1 MLKSVIIGLIILL
14 IFSGSEAK
22 AQKIA
27 SDEDPIKEQPDEKAI
42 RDKFVGLGIGMAF
55 PKTDLALRYQKPGT
69 NFSAVFQFNKDKRFN
84 ISFWLNVGEVQSEDR
99 AVAFLDQSEFQ
110 INSFAS
116 TRYQSVHVEPSFHI
130 FKRENWGVFISQ
142 GFGFFRFEVYD
153 QDNNNLADMPNSR
166 APGESAPNLT
176 VILPT
181 SLGGFYFLENDFGF
195 HFKIGFMNTL
205 TDYLDN
211 ISTFGNPDN
220 NDNIANLQLS
230 LLKRF

>member
-1 MLKSVIIGLIILL
+1 MQKSFFIGIVIFLNFICY
-14 IFSGSEAK
+14 SGV
-22 AQKIA
+22 AQ
-27 SDEDPIKEQPDEKAI
+27 ETTMTENPEEEQPEELANN
-42 RDKFVGLGIGMAF
+42 KFIGLGIGMAL
-55 PKTDLALRYQKPGT
+55 PKTDLAPQYKKPGT
-69 NFSAVFQFNKDKRFN
+69 NFSVVFQFNKNKRVN
-84 ISFWLNVGEVQSEDR
+84 VSFWLNIGEVQSEDR
-99 AVAFLDQSEFQ
+99 AVVFLDQSEFQ

-116 TRYQSVHVEPSFHI
+116 TRYQSVHLEPSLHI

-153 QDNNNLADMPNSR
+153 QDNNSLADMPNSR

-181 SLGGFYFLENDFGF
+181 NIGAYYFLENDFGF
-195 HFKIGFMNTL
+195 HFKIGIMNTL